1 MGNRQRSELELV
13 EVRGMNPGSGEGAD
27 SWVTVTVRGDRTT
40 IERLLGDTLASVKVT
55 TRKVHRKP
63 SKSTGPKDSSKKFR
77 DFWRKLQPGRRKGLL
92 AAACF
97 LHKTGHQLFCRS
109 EIEHLL
115 SFLSDK
121 ERPILSQR
129 SLIHLA
135 RRGFIERKKRGV
147 YAVQPSGLAC
157 IEEISNQRERKRP
170 KRQKKVV
177 KTIQTTIRLDGISP
191 FLRSVPSSTLWLKTL
206 LCGYFLRRYCGVEEF
221 NREMIASC
229 FRRVRGLHVPGSL
242 PAVLSQVLFKQY
254 GYIEPRD
261 SRGFYTITDEAFEDL
276 QTRAYVLAAE
286 RKLDRIRSPVDEEVT
301 KLSNQDSHRASA

>member
-1 MGNRQRSELELV
+1 MGDRESSNFELI
-13 EVRGMNPGSGEGAD
+13 EVRGLNPNEESD
-27 SWVTVTVRGDRTT
+27 SRVTVTVRGDRAA
-40 IERLLGDTLASVKVT
+40 IEQLLGDVLESSGDHQA
-55 TRKVHRKP
+55 KP
-63 SKSTGPKDSSKKFR
+63 KRRAVSGGKTKDTGKKFR

-97 LHKTGHQLFCRS
+97 LHDSGQQLFCRS
-109 EIEHLL
+109 ELEHLL
-115 SFLSDK
+115 SSLSDN
-121 ERPILSQR
+121 ERPTLSQR

-147 YAVQPSGLAC
+147 YAVKSAGLAC
-157 IEEISNQRERKRP
+157 IEEVWKQRERKRP
-170 KRQKKVV
+170 KKQKKAV
-177 KTIQTTIRLDGISP
+177 KTVQAKLRLDGISP

-221 NREMIASC
+221 NREMITAC

-254 GYIEPRD
+254 GYIEPREA
-261 SRGFYTITDEAFEDL
+261 RGFYTLTEEAFEDL

-286 RKLDRIRSPVDEEVT
+286 RKLDRIRSPVDEEVV
-301 KLSNQDSHRASA
+301 KLSNQEKHRASA